1 MASNSNS
8 LNLSQSLVPIFNGE
22 NYVFWSTKMK
32 TFFVSQDLWD
42 LVENGFAETEKS
54 PAAEVKDLRKKDA
67 KALLVLQQAV
77 TDSIFPL
84 IANATKSKE
93 AWTILNQEFYG
104 DDKVTIVKLQTLR
117 KEFENL
123 CMKGSESVQD
133 FFSRVSVIINQLKTY
148 GDQVDDRK
156 VVEKV
161 LRCLPSKFDHVVAAI
176 EESKDF
182 SVYSLNQLMGSLL
195 AHEERMNRFAEKNME
210 QAFQTKV
217 EISSQEKN
225 DHRGSTSRGRGRG
238 GYRGRGRGQG
248 GSSSTHQKYENGQ
261 RGNHK
266 QNYKWKQCHFC
277 KKHGHIEANCWEK
290 AKQQANFVEEKEVEE
305 NLFLTSLIPNVSN
318 SDLWFL
324 DSGCSNHMTGVRG
337 LFRNF
342 NETVKLKVRLGD
354 NKQVQIEGKGTIAIR
369 TKSENGYLVEFH
381 DGLCEIKC
389 SKSDMSLAK
398 IPMAKNKMFPL
409 EISCLND
416 LALVANVKDDSKL
429 WHMRYEHLHFNGLK
443 LLSQKKMIYG
453 LPSIIPIDDVC
464 EGCVYG
470 KQHRNAFP
478 VGKAWRAKEP
488 LDAWEWNEGKIQHL
502 SYEES
507 ESSEPQAEET
517 EVGQQSSPTLSSPT
531 RSPQSA
537 PTPQPRRM
545 FTRSMS
551 GAILRKEKPWEQV
564 YDLDTYALLVAEPT
578 CYDEAYGKQ
587 EWENSMK
594 EEIDSIEKNNTW
606 ELVDKPEG
614 KTPIGVKWVYRV
626 KYKANGSVQKY
637 KARLVAKGYVQK
649 HGIDFLETF
658 SPIARFET
666 VRLVIALAAQMKWK
680 IFQFDVKSTFLNG
693 WLEEDVYVEQPEGF
707 IVQGK
712 EEKVYKLKKA
722 LYRLKQAPRAWYGRL
737 DSYLHD
743 NDFHRNENEPTLY
756 VKMKGGDILIIC
768 VYVDDIIYTGSSN
781 ILIEEFKK
789 NMSAEFDMSDL
800 GLLHYFLGLQIYQT
814 DYDIFVSQEKYA
826 LDLLKKFNM
835 QNCKMSTTPMNTNE
849 KLTVDDGTPRANEKY
864 FRSMVGG
871 LMYLTHTRP
880 NIMFS
885 VSLVSSD
892 WAGSVDDRKSTS
904 GYIFNLGSGA
914 VSWSS
919 KKQEC
924 TALSSSEAEYVATS
938 SAACQAI
945 WMRRIM
951 KDLQQVQEKAT
962 KIFCDNKATI
972 LMTKNLVFHGRTK
985 HIELH
990 HHFIR
995 GAVADGLI
1003 ALEYCSTSDQVADG
1017 FTKGICFSKFM
1028 KFHNSLGVAK
1038 FASRGDVEN

>member
-22 NYVFWSTKMK
+22 NNVFWSIKMK

-42 LVENGFAETEKS
+42 LVENGFVETEKS
-54 PAAEVKDLRKKDA
+54 PAAKVKDLRKKDA
-67 KALLVLQQAV
+67 KSLLILQQAV
-77 TDSIFPL
+77 TDSIFPR

-133 FFSRVSVIINQLKTY
+133 FINRVSVIIHQLKTY

-182 SVYSLNQLMGSLL
+182 FVYSLNQLMGSLL
-195 AHEERMNRFAEKNME
+195 AHEERMNRFAKKNME

-225 DHRGSTSRGRGRG
+225 DHRGSTSRGRG
-238 GYRGRGRGQG
+238 
-248 GSSSTHQKYENGQ
+248 
-261 RGNHK
+261 
-266 QNYKWKQCHFC
+266 
-277 KKHGHIEANCWEK
+277 
-290 AKQQANFVEEKEVEE
+290 
-305 NLFLTSLIPNVSN
+305 
-318 SDLWFL
+318 
-324 DSGCSNHMTGVRG
+324 VRS
-337 LFRNF
+337 LFRNID
-342 NETVKLKVRLGD
+342 ETVKLKVRLGD

-369 TKSENGYLVEFH
+369 TKSSIEKLIHDVYYIPNLAHNLLSVGQLVENGYLVEFH

-389 SKSDMSLAK
+389 SKSNMSLAK
-398 IPMAKNKMFPL
+398 IPMAKNKIFPL

-443 LLSQKKMIYG
+443 LLSQKKMVYG
-453 LPSIIPIDDVC
+453 LLSIVPIDDVC

-488 LDAWEWNEGKIQHL
+488 LELVHVDICGPMRNLSLNKSKYFLLFTDDFSRMSWVFFLVHKSEALEKFQEFKAFAEKECGHQIKILRTNKGGEFLSNEFGSFCKQNGIKRQLTAEAVATAVHILNISPIKNSAWEWNEGKIQHL
-502 SYEES
+502 SCEES
-507 ESSEPQAEET
+507 ESNEPQAEEM

-531 RSPQSA
+531 MSPQSA
-537 PTPQPRRM
+537 LTPQPRRM

-551 GAILRKEKPWEQV
+551 GAILRKEKPWQQV
-564 YDLDTYALLVAEPT
+564 YDPDTYALLVAKPT

-594 EEIDSIEKNNTW
+594 KEIDSIEKNNTW
-606 ELVDKPEG
+606 ELVDKPKG

-626 KYKANGSVQKY
+626 KYKADGSVQKY
-637 KARLVAKGYVQK
+637 KARLVAKGYVQE

-658 SPIARFET
+658 SPVTRFET

-680 IFQFDVKSTFLNG
+680 IFQFDVKSAFLNG

-722 LYRLKQAPRAWYGRL
+722 LYGLKQAP
-737 DSYLHD
+737 
-743 NDFHRNENEPTLY
+743 
-756 VKMKGGDILIIC
+756 
-768 VYVDDIIYTGSSN
+768 
-781 ILIEEFKK
+781 
-789 NMSAEFDMSDL
+789 
-800 GLLHYFLGLQIYQT
+800 
-814 DYDIFVSQEKYA
+814 
-826 LDLLKKFNM
+826 
-835 QNCKMSTTPMNTNE
+835 
-849 KLTVDDGTPRANEKY
+849 
-864 FRSMVGG
+864 
-871 LMYLTHTRP
+871 
-880 NIMFS
+880 
-885 VSLVSSD
+885 
-892 WAGSVDDRKSTS
+892 KSTS

-924 TALSSSEAEYVATS
+924 TTLSSSKAEYVATT

-945 WMRRIM
+945 LMRRIM
-951 KDLQQVQEKAT
+951 KDLQQVQQKAT

-990 HHFIR
+990 NHFIR
-995 GAVADGLI
+995 GAIANGLI
-1003 ALEYCSTSDQVADG
+1003 ALEYCSTSDQVIEG
-1017 FTKGICFSKFM
+1017 FTKGLCFSKFM
-1028 KFHNSLGVAK
+1028 KFCNSLGVAE
-1038 FASRGDVEN
+1038 FASKGDVEN